1 MVSLFILGAQ
11 VEVNMGENFNSL
23 HLETQSGLGTKCLRN
38 EKEGAGQKLPPKMV
52 MSEYQP

>member
-1 MVSLFILGAQ
+1 MVSLFILRAQ